1 MQTRCSVVLVLLVI
15 SAFWWLT
22 PVRGEVVG
30 EFTRVVNQVEQLKQ
44 GKEPAFPGKVFNGV
58 ANQDQLR
65 TKEQSMAVVHFV
77 DESTMTVSPKS
88 KVTIEEYMYDAN
100 KDRAMGTIKIM
111 EGVVE
116 TVIPS
121 TEKLQQKDLQIRTTT
136 AVAGIRG

>member
-1 MQTRCSVVLVLLVI
+1 MQTRYSVVLVLLVI
-15 SAFWWLT
+15 STFWCLT
-22 PVRGEVVG
+22 LVRGEVVG

-44 GKEPAFPGKVFNGV
+44 GKEPALPGKVFNGV